1 MFYIK
6 TPEVNENNEVI
17 LIDMKC
23 VEIPK
28 EILDMESDENFL
40 YWLAYDKY
48 GNSIQIQPF
57 SKCLSNNA
65 ELKLGELGE

>member
-40 YWLAYDKY
+40 Y
-48 GNSIQIQPF
+48 
-57 SKCLSNNA
+57 
-65 ELKLGELGE
+65 